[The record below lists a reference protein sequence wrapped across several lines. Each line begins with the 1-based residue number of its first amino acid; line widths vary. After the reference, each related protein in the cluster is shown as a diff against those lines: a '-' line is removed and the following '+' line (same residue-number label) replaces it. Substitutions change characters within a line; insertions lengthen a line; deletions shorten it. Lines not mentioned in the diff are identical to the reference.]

1 MRGILILVGLLALIA
16 VVLMYSGLLN
26 VQTAPGEMPK
36 IKVEGGQLPKVKAE
50 TGSIDLTTENKTIE
64 VPKVEV
70 KKADG
75 TPVDDK

>member
-16 VVLMYSGLLN
+16 VVLIYSGLLN
-26 VQTAPGEMPK
+26 VQMQSGQMPK
-36 IKVEGGQLPKVKAE
+36 VSVDGGQLPKVKAE
-50 TGSIDLTTENKTIE
+50 TGSIDITTENKTVE